1 MKASLG
7 GGKNISIFDSAA
19 TGSFSNEIKERYLGT
34 ALWKYALLLALAFL
48 LAEVLLIRF
57 LK

>member
-1 MKASLG
+1 MF
-7 GGKNISIFDSAA
+7 NSAA

-34 ALWKYALLLALAFL
+34 TLWKYALILSLIFL
-48 LAEVLLIRF
+48 LVEVLLIRF